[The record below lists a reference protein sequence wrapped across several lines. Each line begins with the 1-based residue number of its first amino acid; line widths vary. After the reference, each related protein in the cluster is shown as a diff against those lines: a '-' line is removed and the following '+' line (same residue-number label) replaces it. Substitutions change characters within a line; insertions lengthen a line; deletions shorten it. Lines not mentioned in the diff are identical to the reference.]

1 MGGIGMKTYRIYSEE
16 FIEADSEDEA
26 TEASYEMR
34 SGQYNTE
41 EITEEMLLLYKKIW
55 QLQEESK

>member
-1 MGGIGMKTYRIYSEE
+1 MKTYRIYSEE

-26 TEASYEMR
+26 TEASYEI
-34 SGQYNTE
+34 SGQYHTE

>member
-1 MGGIGMKTYRIYSEE
+1 MKTYRIYSEE

-26 TEASYEMR
+26 TEAYEI
-34 SGQYNTE
+34 SGQYHTE